1 MSKSESAAAGS
12 AGLHW
17 PEVRAWLSKHPEHLT
32 GDRELLAQLGLKPQ
46 PRNVVE
52 FGPAALSRLEQV
64 VEREAENRKAIEDL
78 ARANFIAQ
86 AKSHAAVLDLMG
98 ARNHADLARRL
109 DLAAR
114 TRFDL
119 VCGVIALEKPGT
131 APFGWKLIDEN
142 GVDALIGEDGVARLG
157 RDVVVDDL
165 FGDLTPK
172 VKSAALVRVQVGSPA
187 REAVAAFGSADP
199 DGFAPDMG
207 VELVAFLARV
217 VERTAERWPVL

>member
-1 MSKSESAAAGS
+1 MSKTDGAA

-17 PEVRAWLSKHPEHLT
+17 PEVRAWLADHPERLT

-46 PRNVVE
+46 PKNVVE

-64 VEREAENRKAIEDL
+64 VEREAENRKALEEV
-78 ARANFIAQ
+78 ARANYLAQ
-86 AKSHAAVLDLMG
+86 AQSHAAVLDLLG

-114 TRFDL
+114 TRFGL
-119 VCGVIALEKPGT
+119 AAGVVALERPG
-131 APFGWKLIDEN
+131 AVPFGWRPLPEN
-142 GVDALIGEDGVARLG
+142 GVDALVGEEAVTRLG

-165 FGDLTPK
+165 FGEQTAE
-172 VKSAALVRVQVGSPA
+172 VKSAALVRLTLWQPA
-187 REAVAAFGSADP
+187 RQAVAAFGSPDP
-199 DGFAPDMG
+199 DGFTPEMG
-207 VELVAFLARV
+207 VELVAFVARV